1 MMIHNDAF
9 VGGFSN
15 LSYAAHLL
23 SNKRTIFPQNCSFG
37 YKPLYPNIIRLDKNG
52 MLEKLNSNRLISQMV
67 NF

>member
-15 LSYAAHLL
+15 LSYIAHLL
-23 SNKRTIFPQNCSFG
+23 STKEQFSSKLFFG